1 MRRSAKT
8 REVRIDNVQI
18 QTCTLQIST
27 PPSMPSLAG
36 TLTQF
41 PGPGNLQ
48 TIVMELMDYFE
59 KPPSPLGSKPLPYN
73 KDTIR
78 TLLER
83 LRPYDLTKAEII
95 MIMNNRPMSPAVLNI
110 LIQEFDDRFY
120 EDVDGIRD
128 DILNIVAEV
137 LGTPDQ
143 KDRQIMAAEAS
154 GHREK
159 DNEAKLA
166 RNEDV
171 KMEGQQ

>member
-1 MRRSAKT
+1 
-8 REVRIDNVQI
+8 
-18 QTCTLQIST
+18 
-27 PPSMPSLAG
+27 MPFLAG
-36 TLTQF
+36 MLTEF

-154 GHREK
+154 GQREK

>member
-1 MRRSAKT
+1 MKILEAQSAVLT
-8 REVRIDNVQI
+8 NYEVYTHLSELRERYAKERKNKR
-18 QTCTLQIST
+18 
-27 PPSMPSLAG
+27 
-36 TLTQF
+36 
-41 PGPGNLQ
+41 GPGNLQ

-59 KPPSPLGSKPLPYN
+59 KPPSPLGSKPVTYN

-166 RNEDV
+166 RNDDI
-171 KMEGQQ
+171 KMEGQ